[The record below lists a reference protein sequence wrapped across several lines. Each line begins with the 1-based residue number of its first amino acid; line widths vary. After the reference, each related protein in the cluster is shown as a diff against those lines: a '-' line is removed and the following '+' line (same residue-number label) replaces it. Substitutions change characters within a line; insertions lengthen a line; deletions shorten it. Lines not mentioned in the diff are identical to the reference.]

1 MLDPLSADRTAEM
14 LLWYFQEPARYHAEG
29 RRRDAPLLDSEV
41 ILKLALGRRGHF
53 ASPSLNEAANAAPLQ
68 QAAAAYVRLLFFR
81 PDATPYQTLGL
92 APGASPEAI
101 KESFRLLMHL
111 VHPDRQAARALWPDG
126 FAAQANRAYAV
137 LRNQDL
143 RTKLDDE
150 AASRAAMARAL
161 NRAAAASSASIMPVV
176 QRPKSRLGR
185 HRFVPARLP
194 EWLTAGLGGYVRD
207 HPAATAFSVL
217 IVSALLIVITMI
229 SERPE
234 GRLVREAQ
242 DIEGAAAPKMM
253 AAVRAVASA
262 AATAARRSG
271 AAESPGNDVPAK
283 RLDVTGVGAP
293 RVAAG
298 PVVSEQASAV
308 PSRTAEPA
316 VAVASVPP
324 PPPTAPLPAPVPLV
338 SIARPEAGRVAPV
351 PDAPPS
357 AAPVTRAA
365 PAESNV
371 AVTRAPPAHSSLAV
385 TRAPSADSNLTV
397 TRTLPGDPNL
407 SVTRTPPSEAI
418 AQAPLAV
425 VARDNPIVT
434 TASPAATALTPA
446 TSEIEALFATFVESY
461 ERGRVDAFAALF
473 DDDADTDLRHGRA
486 AIRGEY
492 EELFR
497 QSHWRRM
504 QLTRVNWRRIGD
516 RAFAKGE
523 ITVRIGWRDGRE
535 VEQRL
540 ALDMEI
546 VRRDGRVVIA
556 QALAAAEVVSWRFG
570 SLPCRA

>member
-1 MLDPLSADRTAEM
+1 M
-14 LLWYFQEPARYHAEG
+14 LLWYFREPARYHAEG

-53 ASPSLNEAANAAPLQ
+53 ASPSLNEAANAVPLQ

-81 PDATPYQTLGL
+81 PEATPYQTLGL

-111 VHPDRQAARALWPDG
+111 VHPDRQAARALWPDA

-161 NRAAAASSASIMPVV
+161 DRAAAASSASIMPVV

-185 HRFVPARLP
+185 RRFAPARVP
-194 EWLTAGLGGYVRD
+194 EWLTSGLGGYVRD
-207 HPAATAFSVL
+207 YPAATAFSVL
-217 IVSALLIVITMI
+217 IVSALLIFITMI

-242 DIEGAAAPKMM
+242 DMEEAAAPKMM

-271 AAESPGNDVPAK
+271 AGESPGSDVPAK
-283 RLDVTGVGAP
+283 RLDATGAAAP

-308 PSRTAEPA
+308 PSRTAEPS
-316 VAVASVPP
+316 VVVASGAL
-324 PPPTAPLPAPVPLV
+324 PPPTAPLPAPVPVV
-338 SIARPEAGRVAPV
+338 SISRAEAGRVAPV
-351 PDAPPS
+351 PDVPLS
-357 AAPVTRAA
+357 APVTRTA

-371 AVTRAPPAHSSLAV
+371 VVTRAQPVDSNLAV
-385 TRAPSADSNLTV
+385 TRTPSADSIATG

-407 SVTRTPPSEAI
+407 AVTRTPPPEAI
-418 AQAPLAV
+418 APAPLAV
-425 VARDNPIVT
+425 VARDNPIVA

-446 TSEIEALFATFVESY
+446 TSEIEALFATFVENY
-461 ERGRVDAFAALF
+461 ERGRADAFAALF

-504 QLTRVNWRRIGD
+504 QLTRVNWRRTGD

-540 ALDMEI
+540 ALDVEI

-556 QALAAAEVVSWRFG
+556 KLSQQ
-570 SLPCRA
+570 PK